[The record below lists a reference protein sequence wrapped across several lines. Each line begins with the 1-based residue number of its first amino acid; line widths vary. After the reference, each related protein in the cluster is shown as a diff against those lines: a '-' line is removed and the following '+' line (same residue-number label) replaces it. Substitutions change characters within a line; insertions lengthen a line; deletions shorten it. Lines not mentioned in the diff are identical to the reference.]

1 MGGSWGFTTPEYQ
14 QTKPSLDFIDGGER
28 EHVLCKSSLGKES

>member
-14 QTKPSLDFIDGGER
+14 QTKSSLDFIDGGEAGA
-28 EHVLCKSSLGKES
+28 HSL